1 MVNQIPNVQINS
13 DYLLSKFAPNIAMG
27 REFYLRSKESQEN
40 VSAGAD
46 TKENQ
51 AANIEKPERN
61 RKKGGLVITIG
72 TSALVAGFGVLFLMR
87 GLPKNF
93 GRNLE
98 KLKKFFETKL
108 EKSKISGI
116 DSFNSFYIYSIRKLN
131 SFIEKAQSLNNFTSL
146 KDILFKRLM
155 DKTKLTSKIHK
166 SISNVF
172 EKISRKTVTKSYK
185 KTAGKFE
192 NMYKSFDKLDE
203 LILKE
208 NPEEIVMFGGKN
220 YTRKELVE
228 LAKQQR
234 AAVRNSVNDFVSE
247 KEMDKRYKYIKDSTS
262 TLYEKFWDDSFT
274 DFWTRKN
281 RFQRKEMWQT
291 FIPNEMIS
299 SDKKILAEEVSALR
313 NKISYTNTDRQ
324 NVMLEHVKTLEN
336 LLSPKDK
343 DGFKVIKK
351 LEWFLKN
358 PDGLTATNKEV
369 FLNTLK
375 VLEERPLQEGL
386 SEAVQANQLKLK
398 QTHMKA
404 LEELAQRQ
412 NGGDLQEMLSI
423 YETLA
428 PYEVSLIKSNVTK
441 AVKSFDKSLNLETV
455 EFFDKVRDLQLGSA
469 PTDVLS
475 ILASAGVIA
484 YGLSVAKNKDE
495 RASVIFKSGIP
506 IVGAI
511 ATSLF
516 CTAKLIAAGKSLVI
530 GAVSGAIL
538 NKLGVAA
545 DNLRKNHTND

>member
-40 VSAGAD
+40 VSAVTD
-46 TKENQ
+46 TKEIKT
-51 AANIEKPERN
+51 ANIEKPERN
-61 RKKGGLVITIG
+61 RKKGGLAITIG

-98 KLKKFFETKL
+98 KMKKFFETKL

-192 NMYKSFDKLDE
+192 NMYKSFGKLDE

-208 NPEEIVMFGGKN
+208 NPDEIVMFGGKS
-220 YTRKELVE
+220 YTKKELVA
-228 LAKQQR
+228 LARKQR
-234 AAVRNSVNDFVSE
+234 EAVRESVNDFVSE
-247 KEMDKRYKYIKDSTS
+247 KEMNKRYKYIKDSTS
-262 TLYEKFWDDSFT
+262 KLYEKFWDDSFT
-274 DFWTRKN
+274 DFWTRNN

-313 NKISYTNTDRQ
+313 NKISYTNADRQ

-343 DGFKVIKK
+343 DGFKIIKK

-358 PDGLTATNKEV
+358 PDGLTAANKDA

-386 SEAVQANQLKLK
+386 SEAVQTNQLKLK
-398 QTHMKA
+398 QTHVKA
-404 LEELAQRQ
+404 LEELTQRQ

-511 ATSLF
+511 ATSLI
-516 CTAKLIAAGKSLVI
+516 CTAKLISAGKSLVI

>member
-1 MVNQIPNVQINS
+1 MVNQIPSVQINS

-40 VSAGAD
+40 VSAVTD
-46 TKENQ
+46 TKEIKT
-51 AANIEKPERN
+51 ANIEKPERN
-61 RKKGGLVITIG
+61 RKKGGLAITIG

-98 KLKKFFETKL
+98 KMKKFFETKL

-208 NPEEIVMFGGKN
+208 NPEEVILYGSKS
-220 YTRKELVE
+220 YTKKELVD
-228 LAKQQR
+228 LARKQR
-234 AAVRNSVNDFVSE
+234 EAVRESVNDFVSE
-247 KEMDKRYKYIKDSTS
+247 KEMNKRYKYIKDSTS
-262 TLYEKFWDDSFT
+262 KLYEKFWDDSFT
-274 DFWTRKN
+274 DFWTRNN

-313 NKISYTNTDRQ
+313 NKISYTNADRQ

-343 DGFKVIKK
+343 EGFKIIKK

-358 PDGLTATNKEV
+358 PDGLTATNKDA

-375 VLEERPLQEGL
+375 TLENRPLQEGL
-386 SEAVQANQLKLK
+386 SEAVQTNQLKLK
-398 QTHMKA
+398 QTHVKA
-404 LEELAQRQ
+404 LEELTQRQ

-511 ATSLF
+511 ATSLI
-516 CTAKLIAAGKSLVI
+516 CTAKLISAGKSLVI

>member
-1 MVNQIPNVQINS
+1 MVNQIPSVQINS

-40 VSAGAD
+40 VSAVTD
-46 TKENQ
+46 TKEIKT
-51 AANIEKPERN
+51 ANIEKPERN
-61 RKKGGLVITIG
+61 RKKGGLAITIG

-98 KLKKFFETKL
+98 KMKKFFETKL

-208 NPEEIVMFGGKN
+208 NPDEIVMFGGKS
-220 YTRKELVE
+220 YTKKELIE

-234 AAVRNSVNDFVSE
+234 AAVRNSVNGFISE
-247 KEMDKRYKYIKDSTS
+247 GEMDKRYKYIKDSTS
-262 TLYEKFWDDSFT
+262 TLYEKFWDDSFS
-274 DFWTRKN
+274 DFWTRNN

-313 NKISYTNTDRQ
+313 NKISYTNADRQ

-343 DGFKVIKK
+343 EGFKIIKK

-358 PDGLTATNKEV
+358 PDGLTATNKDA

-386 SEAVQANQLKLK
+386 SEAVQTNQLKLK
-398 QTHMKA
+398 QTHVKA
-404 LEELAQRQ
+404 MEELTQRQ

-511 ATSLF
+511 ATSLI
-516 CTAKLIAAGKSLVI
+516 CTAKLISAGKSLVI

>member
-40 VSAGAD
+40 VSAGTD
-46 TKENQ
+46 NKEIQ
-51 AANIEKPERN
+51 TANSEKPVRN
-61 RKKGGLVITIG
+61 RKKGGLAITIG

-98 KLKKFFETKL
+98 KMKKFFETKL

-208 NPEEIVMFGGKN
+208 NPEEVILYGSKS
-220 YTRKELVE
+220 YTKKELVD
-228 LAKQQR
+228 LARKQR
-234 AAVRNSVNDFVSE
+234 EAVRESVNDFVSE
-247 KEMDKRYKYIKDSTS
+247 KEMNKRYKYIKDSTS
-262 TLYEKFWDDSFT
+262 KLYEKFWDDSFS
-274 DFWTRKN
+274 DFWTRNN

-313 NKISYTNTDRQ
+313 NKISYTNADRQ

-343 DGFKVIKK
+343 EGFKIIKK

-358 PDGLTATNKEV
+358 PDGLTVANKDA

-386 SEAVQANQLKLK
+386 SEAVQTNQLKLK
-398 QTHMKA
+398 QTHVKA
-404 LEELAQRQ
+404 LEELTQRQ

-511 ATSLF
+511 ATSLI
-516 CTAKLIAAGKSLVI
+516 CTAKLISA
-530 GAVSGAIL
+530 
-538 NKLGVAA
+538 
-545 DNLRKNHTND
+545 